1 VIARRKELF
10 LVIRILQIPTT
21 PSTLALTLFA
31 TVYDPM
37 RAYACE
43 HMHASMILFCQNNN
57 FFVHVHVHWKLVIEI
72 KMQHP
77 VYLVPVP
84 GTIPVATGILLCCLL
99 LEDYYN
105 TV

>member
-1 VIARRKELF
+1 MHTINYSINNNCWASEWREGVIARRKELF

-57 FFVHVHVHWKLVIEI
+57 FFVHWKLVIR
-72 KMQHP
+72 
-77 VYLVPVP
+77 
-84 GTIPVATGILLCCLL
+84 
-99 LEDYYN
+99 N
-105 TV
+105 

>member
-1 VIARRKELF
+1 MCVYYRDPLLYMTCMHTINYSININNNNCWASEWREGVIARRKELF

-57 FFVHVHVHWKLVIEI
+57 FFVHWKLVIR
-72 KMQHP
+72 
-77 VYLVPVP
+77 
-84 GTIPVATGILLCCLL
+84 
-99 LEDYYN
+99 N
-105 TV
+105 